1 MLRYHF
7 YKILRL
13 FHLISKQ
20 KYKKRTS
27 KYSEEYKAIARSKLF
42 DGKWYLEHNPDVK
55 ASGIDP
61 IVHYISHGWKEDREC
76 TPYFDGDEY
85 LKMNPDVAQAGMNPL
100 VHWLLHGQ
108 YENRYAK
115 TKPVK
120 THYFADFWEKIRAI
134 AVYPITVYEE
144 CQRLELELKNLK

>member
-27 KYSEEYKAIARSKLF
+27 KYSEKYIAIARSKLF